1 MNEQVLHDGQ
11 EQAGERRE
19 GSSGQRGQCD
29 KSRHKSVVF
38 GAYVFRDG
46 AASLLGRQGIV
57 LEAMISGRGALKL
70 RHLGC
75 GVD

>member
-46 AASLLGRQGIV
+46 AASPERQGQAGKALV
-57 LEAMISGRGALKL
+57 GRLCWEGKALFW
-70 RHLGC
+70 RQ
-75 GVD
+75 